1 MRYLQENGKKQRPLR
16 NQQRMPSIHLSS
28 EPWFYERIMA
38 CKCPTN
44 KLIAPK
50 HAQQQT
56 KHRIVQT
63 NAQNSRTLET
73 VKIAQLNGQ
82 ISRSVIDEIR
92 VYMAKMSIN
101 AIALQEPCNS
111 NGVIRRV
118 GVTTKVI
125 LGIKAFT
132 GSVKYRSQKLAIAVR
147 NPEIKCLKLD
157 HLCFTHFTCVEI
169 VLLSTRFY
177 LDSAYMQYSDSI
189 CYYLQ
194 TL

>member
-1 MRYLQENGKKQRPLR
+1 
-16 NQQRMPSIHLSS
+16 
-28 EPWFYERIMA
+28 MA
-38 CKCPTN
+38 CKYPTN
-44 KLIAPK
+44 NLIAPK
-50 HAQQQT
+50 HEQQQT
-56 KHRIVQT
+56 KHRIPQT

-82 ISRSVIDEIR
+82 NSRSLIDEIR

-101 AIALQEPCNS
+101 AIALQEPSNS

-147 NPEIKCLKLD
+147 NPEIKC
-157 HLCFTHFTCVEI
+157 HSI
-169 VLLSTRFY
+169 LLRQCLYAILGFDMLLPTDVIENCR
-177 LDSAYMQYSDSI
+177 DSSRERNSNMY
-189 CYYLQ
+189 
-194 TL
+194 

>member
-1 MRYLQENGKKQRPLR
+1 
-16 NQQRMPSIHLSS
+16 
-28 EPWFYERIMA
+28 MA
-38 CKCPTN
+38 CKWPTN

-73 VKIAQLNGQ
+73 VRIAQLNGQ
-82 ISRSVIDEIR
+82 NSRSVIHDIR
-92 VYMAKMSIN
+92 VYTAKMCIN
-101 AIALQEPCNS
+101 AIVLQEPCNS
-111 NGVIRRV
+111 NGVIGRV

-147 NPEIKCLKLD
+147 NPDMKCLKLD
-157 HLCFTHFTCVEI
+157 HLCFTHFTCVE
-169 VLLSTRFY
+169 VVRLSTRFY
-177 LDSAYMQYSDSI
+177 LVSAYMQYSDSI